1 MIDKLPTDEILK
13 TARKDGGDF
22 AEIFCESQVLTTIT
36 CDDNRVENVTTSED
50 LGLGLRVLHDLRTAY
65 ASTNDLT
72 TPTLL
77 DLARS
82 VGSAAR
88 KTTPEKPL
96 IMLEQGEA
104 KSRPGVKSHPGGVA
118 LAKKIDIVTRANAV
132 ARSAD
137 KRIAQANIILKDR
150 VRHIWIAGSDG
161 THAHDE
167 QVYIAFIVTVVCRD
181 GSKIMSSYEPV
192 AGTKGYEIFNETPPE
207 EIAAI
212 AAKRALLMLDASPAP
227 SGPMPVVIAGE
238 AGGTMIHEAVG
249 HGLEADLACEGLSV
263 YRDRLEQQVASKLIS
278 IYDDSTLVGN
288 RGSFA
293 CDDEGAAAQR
303 TCLIENGV
311 LKSYL
316 HNRITATRD
325 NTATTGNGRR
335 QSYAHPPIV
344 RMTNTL
350 IAAGQDDP
358 ASIISSTP
366 NGLFVK
372 KMGGGQVNT
381 VNGDFVFDV
390 QEGYMIEN
398 GKIGEPVRGAT
409 LAGNGPKVLEIIDK
423 VGNDVGFSIGTCG
436 KSGQEAPV
444 TCGQPTLRIP
454 EIIVG
459 GTTN

>member
-1 MIDKLPTDEILK
+1 MIENLPIEEIFK
-13 TARKDGGDF
+13 IARQDGGDF
-22 AEIFCESQVLTTIT
+22 AEIFCESQALTTIS

-50 LGLGLRVLHDLRTAY
+50 VGLGLRVLHDLRTAY
-65 ASTNDLT
+65 GSTNDVA
-72 TPTLL
+72 PAMVL

-82 VGSAAR
+82 VGGAAR
-88 KTTPEKPL
+88 KTTPREPL
-96 IMLEQGEA
+96 VAIASPATQA
-104 KSRPGVKSHPGGVA
+104 RRGVKSHPSGIA
-118 LAKKIDIVTRANAV
+118 LAKKIDIVKRANTV
-132 ARSAD
+132 ARTSD
-137 KRIAQANIILKDR
+137 KRVAQAHVILKDR

-161 THAHDE
+161 TRVHDE
-167 QVYIAFIVTVVCRD
+167 QIYVAFIVTVVCRD
-181 GSKIMSSYEPV
+181 GSILVSSYEPV
-192 AGTKGYEIFNETPPE
+192 AGTKGYEIFDETTPE

-212 AAKRALLMLDASPAP
+212 AARRALMMLSAAPAP
-227 SGPMPVVIAGE
+227 SGPMPVVIDGV
-238 AGGTMIHEAVG
+238 AGGTMIHEAIG

-263 YRDRLEQQVASKLIS
+263 YKDRLGQLVASKLIS
-278 IYDDSTLVGN
+278 IYDDSTLAGN

-293 CDDEGAAAQR
+293 CDDEGTPAQR
-303 TCLIENGV
+303 TCLIENGI

-325 NTATTGNGRR
+325 GIASTGNGRR

-344 RMTNTL
+344 RMTNTM
-350 IAAGQDDP
+350 IAAGNDDP

-366 NGLFVK
+366 NGLYVK

-381 VNGDFVFDV
+381 VNGDFIFDV
-390 QEGYMIEN
+390 QEGYRIEN

-436 KSGQEAPV
+436 KSGQETPV

-454 EIIVG
+454 EIVVG
-459 GTTN
+459 GTE